1 MLKSPRGR
9 VDTRS
14 MDAYWPPLLAAAL
27 VFTVFSLAAAL
38 WHRRRVAQLR
48 RLLADAQHS
57 RFEAEAETR
66 DLKRRLHAAPPAVND
81 QTERRAALERAL
93 APQDR
98 PRSADAG
105 WAETQPMS
113 LTPDEHGF
121 APTRPMP
128 EPPPR

>member
-1 MLKSPRGR
+1 
-9 VDTRS
+9 
-14 MDAYWPPLLAAAL
+14 MDAYWPSLLAAAL

-38 WHRRRVAQLR
+38 WHRRRVGQLR

-66 DLKRRLHAAPPAVND
+66 DLKRRLHAPPPPPAVND

-98 PRSADAG
+98 PRDADAG

-113 LTPDEHGF
+113 LTPDERGF

-128 EPPPR
+128 ESPPR